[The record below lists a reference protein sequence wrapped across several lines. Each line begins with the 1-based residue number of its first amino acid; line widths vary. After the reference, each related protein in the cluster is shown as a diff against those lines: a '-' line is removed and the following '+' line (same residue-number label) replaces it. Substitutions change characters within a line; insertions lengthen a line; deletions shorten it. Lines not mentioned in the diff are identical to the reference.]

1 MGPLTPPHTHS
12 YTHTNTHQD
21 LLYNMDQKQKPG
33 LCQRTGSG
41 ASGSSANSLTSLE
54 CSACLSVASKHYLS
68 CGGHLEHYS
77 TFCQLCAVATQMASP
92 GQVQTLVCSSQPWGS
107 PLLCLSTRL
116 GAASFWWPV
125 FLIPDFSW
133 WAVLVWVCVG
143 GGGMQ
148 VLCIQGEEYKLGY
161 HFSATIHL
169 HFSSREGF
177 SLTWN
182 LQCRQHCLG
191 RKSERSTYLCLPAL
205 G

>member
-1 MGPLTPPHTHS
+1 MPAVCSSHANGIT
-12 YTHTNTHQD
+12 
-21 LLYNMDQKQKPG
+21 
-33 LCQRTGSG
+33 R
-41 ASGSSANSLTSLE
+41 SSANVGLLFTAL
-54 CSACLSVASKHYLS
+54 
-68 CGGHLEHYS
+68 
-77 TFCQLCAVATQMASP
+77 
-92 GQVQTLVCSSQPWGS
+92 GS

-133 WAVLVWVCVG
+133 WAVLVWG
-143 GGGMQ
+143 GGGEGMQ

-169 HFSSREGF
+169 HFSSSEGF

-205 G
+205 GLQARTITPSFLYVGSVDQSRSLCLQAKHVTS